1 MVRHLRAT
9 ASRGLSI
16 WRLDP
21 EQMAFVSFSDAGGVG
36 SCEGSVDEKGLPEDP
51 TQGAWMVLATDKSVI
66 DNRVVRASI
75 LGWRSPKLRR
85 NVTST
90 LAGERQAL
98 SAAVAEVEFLQ

>member
-21 EQMAFVSFSDAGGVG
+21 DRTAFVSFSDAGGVG
-36 SCEGSVDEKGLPEDP
+36 ASEGQLDERGLPQDP

-66 DNRVVRASI
+66 DNRVVRAS
-75 LGWRSPKLRR
+75 
-85 NVTST
+85 T
-90 LAGERQAL
+90 L
-98 SAAVAEVEFLQ
+98 